1 MNHAI
6 GVTDGPKREV
16 REEVGYV
23 FTFTFQNVN
32 RQTHCGRA
40 FEFEMV

>member
-6 GVTDGPKREV
+6 GVTDGPIREV

-23 FTFTFQNVN
+23 FQNVN